1 MRSYLFTFVLALLL
15 GFLLT
20 PIVAQAARKAGALDR
35 TKGEAI
41 PRSGGVAIL
50 IGTALALLLLGLVW
64 DPVRSLVR
72 YSTTTLQPVYVGLA
86 AIALLGV
93 IDDLRP
99 LKATPKLLVE
109 VLIAVGLY
117 FAGVRAGSVWLP
129 FGIVELG
136 PVIGL
141 LFTVIWIVGISNAFN
156 LLDGIDGAAAG
167 AAVFAFLAMLVA
179 SISLGQPL
187 VALLCAAMA
196 GATLGFLP
204 FNFPPARIYLG
215 DAGSL
220 TLGFALATLALEGAT
235 KGPALVAIAIPMVA
249 FAVPLLDTSIAV
261 IRRAARGAPLFK
273 GDREHLHHRLL
284 AMGLSN
290 REAAAIVYVACGAF
304 ALASMLFLNP
314 NVRGIAIVLT
324 MIAIVVWLSVRF
336 LRLHEF
342 RELGRLVTRGAQ
354 QTRAINFNVQLR
366 RAADALERTSSWDDI
381 VRVLCELF
389 ADSEFDSVRVTVTSD
404 GRRHDYRL
412 EGGKLVEKSQPIHPD
427 EWGVHL
433 PFQIGGNGARGELA
447 VFRRYGRRYLL
458 TDINLIVETLTPAL
472 SSAGSRVPAPK

>member
-20 PIVAQAARKAGALDR
+20 PIVAQLARRAGAVDT

-50 IGTALALLLLGLVW
+50 VATALALLLLALVW

-72 YSTTTLQPVYVGLA
+72 WSGSTLRPVYFGLA
-86 AIALLGV
+86 AIAALGV
-93 IDDLRP
+93 VDDIRR
-99 LKATPKLLVE
+99 LKAWPKLLAE
-109 VLIAVGLY
+109 VAIAVALY

-129 FGIVELG
+129 FGIVDLG
-136 PVIGL
+136 PLIGL
-141 LFTVIWIVGISNAFN
+141 AFTVLWIVGISNAFN
-156 LLDGIDGAAAG
+156 LLDGIDGAAPG
-167 AAVFAFLAMLVA
+167 AAVFALLAMLVA
-179 SISLGQPL
+179 SVSLGQPL
-187 VALLCAAMA
+187 VALLCAALA

-284 AMGLSN
+284 TIGLTN
-290 REAAAIVYVACGAF
+290 REAAAVVYVACGAF

-314 NVRGIAIVLT
+314 NVRGIAVVLT
-324 MIAIVVWLSVRF
+324 MVAIIVWLSVRF

-366 RAADALERTSSWDDI
+366 RAADELERAGSWQEI
-381 VRVLCELF
+381 VDVLCRLF
-389 ADSEFDSVRVTVTSD
+389 GESEFDSVRVTVTTR
-404 GRRHDYRL
+404 GGERHDYRL
-412 EGGKLVEKSQPIHPD
+412 EGGRLVEKQQPIRPD

-433 PFQIGGNGARGELA
+433 PFQIGSDGARGELA

-472 SSAGSRVPAPK
+472 SRAGERVGQW